1 MSPIATTSA
10 TAFGTARSS
19 AAAAAIP
26 AAARD
31 DAKQL
36 AQALRAGDL
45 PAAREAYV
53 SLAQQAPDGTTL
65 QPGSPF
71 AQLGKALAQG
81 DIDAAKTAFG
91 DMLRGAAGRT
101 PPQPPSTGPIR
112 PEPSTSSTGGTAG
125 GTLNVVV

>member
-1 MSPIATTSA
+1 MSQITAASA
-10 TAFGTARSS
+10 TAFSATRS
-19 AAAAAIP
+19 AAAAIP
-26 AAARD
+26 AAAREGT
-31 DAKQL
+31 KQL

-53 SLAQQAPDGTTL
+53 GLAQQAPEGTTL

-91 DMLRGAAGRT
+91 ELLRGAVGRT

-112 PEPSTSSTGGTAG
+112 PEPSTSSTGGMAG